1 MSLNLYNILK
11 SVLNES
17 IDQNS
22 VSDAIEN
29 RTRVLIDY
37 SDEDNNAPGQRLIEP
52 YALGITKAGNLALR
66 AYQYQ
71 GATLRGIPKWK
82 LFRLDRINK
91 WKPLKNSIFELQPK
105 DQGFDAP
112 AYNENGDNSLVSV
125 ITQVHFNKGDE
136 NLYQPSLDKLRKQ
149 TDQLVNHSNALD
161 LSKLETIP
169 SGPIRQKKNNI
180 YTSRPNS
187 KKYTQYR
194 QNLANSERDADEMQ
208 KYWGDYDR
216 AEQEKQAQQRQLHK
230 DDDLDNYRGPI
241 KNFDDEDYDDEYND
255 YDDYDDEYNDYND
268 LKNGRRR
275 YNYNTR

>member
-1 MSLNLYNILK
+1 MSLNLYTILK

-22 VSDAIEN
+22 VSNAIEN

-91 WKPLKNSIFELQPK
+91 WRPLKNSIFELQPR

-187 KKYTQYR
+187 KKYAQYR

-241 KNFDDEDYDDEYND
+241 KDFDDEDYDDYD
-255 YDDYDDEYNDYND
+255 YEDNDYNN
-268 LKNGRRR
+268 LKDGRSR
-275 YNYNTR
+275 YNYRIR

>member
-1 MSLNLYNILK
+1 MSLNLYNILE

-22 VSDAIEN
+22 VSNAIEN

-37 SDEDNNAPGQRLIEP
+37 SDAPGQRLIEP

-91 WKPLKNSIFELQPK
+91 WRPLKNSIFELQPK

-112 AYNENGDNSLVSV
+112 AYNENGDNTLVSV

-187 KKYTQYR
+187 KKYAQYR
-194 QNLANSERDADEMQ
+194 QNLADTERDADEMQ

-241 KNFDDEDYDDEYND
+241 KDFDDEDYDDEN
-255 YDDYDDEYNDYND
+255 NDYND
-268 LKNGRRR
+268 LKDGRSR
-275 YNYNTR
+275 YNYRIR